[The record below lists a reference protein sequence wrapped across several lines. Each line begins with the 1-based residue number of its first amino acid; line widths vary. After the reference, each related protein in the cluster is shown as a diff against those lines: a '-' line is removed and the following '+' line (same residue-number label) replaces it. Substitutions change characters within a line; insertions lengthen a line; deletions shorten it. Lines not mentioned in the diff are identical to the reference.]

1 MIDCSILSWAFILG
15 VTVLS
20 VLTVYKYIIKPKSL
34 QKQYVKE
41 LIHNNWKVL
50 DLGFLPFDTMIRK
63 ITFSGAK

>member
-1 MIDCSILSWAFILG
+1 MIDYSIFTWTVILG
-15 VTVLS
+15 VAVLS
-20 VLTVYKYIIKPKSL
+20 VLTVYKYIIKPKGL

-41 LIHNNWKVL
+41 FIDNKWKVL